1 MSEYIVRKTLLYKT
15 SVEYGDYTINHIL
28 GCSHGCMY
36 PCYAM
41 LLAKRFKNIKT
52 YSEWISPKICCN
64 TLDILDR
71 EIPKLK
77 NKIKSVHLCFTTD
90 PFMYKNK
97 EISDLSIA
105 VINKLNNA
113 GIKCT
118 VLTKGVLPSKLQS
131 TSKKN
136 EYGITIVSVDENF
149 RKKME
154 PNSAPYKKRIQALKQ
169 LHDKGFKTWV
179 SIEPYP
185 TPNIINQDLL
195 KILAKVSFADK
206 IIFGRLNYNKM
217 VSKYKGYKEFYNE
230 QVKIVKDFCKKRNI
244 ECYIK
249 KGTVRK

>member
-1 MSEYIVRKTLLYKT
+1 
-15 SVEYGDYTINHIL
+15 
-28 GCSHGCMY
+28 
-36 PCYAM
+36 
-41 LLAKRFKNIKT
+41 
-52 YSEWISPKICCN
+52 
-64 TLDILDR
+64 
-71 EIPKLK
+71 
-77 NKIKSVHLCFTTD
+77 
-90 PFMYKNK
+90 MYKNK